1 MAETYSPALFAVSDS
16 LSPTVRSRASRRLC
30 VMLLRSYT
38 RASRDLRLFDAP
50 LLRISSAQP
59 AARRRSP
66 SGLFLTTPASQPAA
80 PESWMSEYILMLA
93 APCSKS
99 RPVGF
104 DE

>member
-1 MAETYSPALFAVSDS
+1 MSETYSPALFAVADS
-16 LSPTVRSRASRRLC
+16 LSPTVRSRASRPLC
-30 VMLLRSYT
+30 VMLLRPYS
-38 RASRDLRLFDAP
+38 RVSRDMRLVDAP

-80 PESWMSEYILMLA
+80 PESWLSEYILMLT
-93 APCSKS
+93 APYSGS

-104 DE
+104 DG